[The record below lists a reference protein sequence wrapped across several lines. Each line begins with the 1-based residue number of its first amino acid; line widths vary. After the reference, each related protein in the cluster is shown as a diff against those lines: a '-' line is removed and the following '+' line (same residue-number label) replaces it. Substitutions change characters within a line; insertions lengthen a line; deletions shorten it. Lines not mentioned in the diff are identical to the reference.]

1 MPDFLTLVLMPS
13 HWPTFVLITARL
25 SGLMMTAPLWSMN
38 TLPRALRAAITVV
51 LAIVLLPLAPPV
63 AAPEGVLDIPLPFL
77 AEMAIGVVIGLA
89 AAVIVNGASLAGE
102 TISLQMGL
110 SLGPA
115 LAPMPDIGP
124 SGVGQIQTML
134 AVFIYVSLN
143 GHTLLLSSLADS
155 LVTIPPG
162 TAIDIG
168 GALLSA
174 ERLMNVVFTSAVGVA
189 APVMVALL
197 LANLALAL
205 LSRAVPQLNTM
216 MVSLPLSIGVG
227 LVTLGLALPLVATV
241 LRGWMETLP
250 LSVGETLGAFQTTG
264 VR

>member
-1 MPDFLTLVLMPS
+1 M
-13 HWPTFVLITARL
+13 
-25 SGLMMTAPLWSMN
+25 
-38 TLPRALRAAITVV
+38 V
-51 LAIVLLPLAPPV
+51 LATVLLPLAPPV
-63 AAPEGVLDIPLPFL
+63 LAPQGVLDIPLPFL
-77 AEMAIGVVIGLA
+77 AEMAIGVVIGLT

-115 LAPMPDIGP
+115 LAPMPDLGP
-124 SGVGQIQTML
+124 SGVGQIKTML
-134 AVFIYVSLN
+134 AVFIYVGLN
-143 GHTLLLSSLADS
+143 GHMLLLSSLADS

-162 TAIDIG
+162 GALDIG
-168 GALLSA
+168 GALIA
-174 ERLMNVVFTSAVGVA
+174 GERLMNVVFTSAVGIA

-205 LSRAVPQLNTM
+205 LGRAVPQLNAM

-227 LVTLGLALPLVATV
+227 LVTLGLALPLVATA
-241 LRGWMETLP
+241 LRGWMESLP
-250 LSVGETLGAFQTTG
+250 SGIAETLGGFQSVG